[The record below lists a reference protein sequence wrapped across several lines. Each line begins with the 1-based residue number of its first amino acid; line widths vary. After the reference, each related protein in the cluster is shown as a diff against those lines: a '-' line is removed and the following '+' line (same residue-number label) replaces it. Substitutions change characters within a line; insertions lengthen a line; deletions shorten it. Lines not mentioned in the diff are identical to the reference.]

1 MLIRGNLYS
10 TNFSMCEEKTLAM
23 MEQISI
29 DIDIDKMSIQH
40 RHQVQASR
48 NWDWDESRLE
58 LGRFEDLAWFAY
70 RNTNN
75 RGRHG
80 EPGRCSIDRMVGKGG
95 LAVRVDDGVNPRWGI
110 DSSKASVTQQ
120 HQTSKLHHSGARRL
134 AIERCCSHVTARS
147 GEQSF
152 CLAPVVPGFKDL
164 QIRFVYLDASTRLLG
179 FPHNSEDT
187 GGQGAAPL
195 WQLTPSRQARVV

>member
-152 CLAPVVPGFKDL
+152 CLAPVVL
-164 QIRFVYLDASTRLLG
+164 QSCQDSRICRSALFISTRRRVFSVFLTTPRIRVG
-179 FPHNSEDT
+179 K
-187 GGQGAAPL
+187 GQLHCG
-195 WQLTPSRQARVV
+195 S